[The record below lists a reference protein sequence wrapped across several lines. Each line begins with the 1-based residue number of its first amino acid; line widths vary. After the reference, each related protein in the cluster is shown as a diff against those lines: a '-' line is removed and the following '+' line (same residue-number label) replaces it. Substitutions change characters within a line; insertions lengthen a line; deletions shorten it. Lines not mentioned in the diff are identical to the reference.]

1 MDTESNKTG
10 LALKKERKR
19 RGEDRQALS
28 LSLTEIESL
37 SFPTSEPVLVEAWA
51 EMAGVMS
58 KPGIKDMYSESHST
72 LELDPLHHPRLAWKA
87 TLLGRGN

>member
-58 KPGIKDMYSESHST
+58 KPGIKDICIQNH
-72 LELDPLHHPRLAWKA
+72 
-87 TLLGRGN
+87 TLLWNWIPSITPD